1 MLLVRPWIGV
11 VVGGAVEH
19 TGCFLVDHGDAFE
32 GHSLAGGPA
41 VAAAGTVAHN
51 RVTLVVHGNSLS
63 RVGGLR
69 LGDRG
74 VRLDRVRMAAVY
86 YSTGS
91 FACMPFKTAFHS
103 LKNCSFFGR
112 KTHDYYGSQI

>member
-1 MLLVRPWIGV
+1 M
-11 VVGGAVEH
+11 VGGAVEH

-41 VAAAGTVAHN
+41 VTAAGTVAHN
-51 RVTLVVHGNSLS
+51 RVTLVVHGNCLS

-69 LGDRG
+69 LGNRG

-91 FACMPFKTAFHS
+91 FACNRLPFILLH
-103 LKNCSFFGR
+103 CSFFER
-112 KTHDYYGSQI
+112 RTHYFFGP

>member
-1 MLLVRPWIGV
+1 M
-11 VVGGAVEH
+11 VGGAVEH

-41 VAAAGTVAHN
+41 VTAAGTVAHN
-51 RVTLVVHGNSLS
+51 RVTLVVHGNCLS

-74 VRLDRVRMAAVY
+74 IRLDRVRMAAVC

-91 FACMPFKTAFHS
+91 FACNRLPFILLH
-103 LKNCSFFGR
+103 CSFFER
-112 KTHDYYGSQI
+112 RTHYFFGSQI

>member
-1 MLLVRPWIGV
+1 M
-11 VVGGAVEH
+11 VGGAVEH

-41 VAAAGTVAHN
+41 VTAAGTVAHN
-51 RVTLVVHGNSLS
+51 RVTLVVHGNCLS

-91 FACMPFKTAFHS
+91 FPCNRLPFILLH
-103 LKNCSFFGR
+103 CSFFER
-112 KTHDYYGSQI
+112 RTHYFFGP

>member
-41 VAAAGTVAHN
+41 VAAAGTVAHH
-51 RVTLVVHGNSLS
+51 RVTLVVHGNCLS

-69 LGDRG
+69 LGDRC

-91 FACMPFKTAFHS
+91 FACNRLPFI
-103 LKNCSFFGR
+103 L
-112 KTHDYYGSQI
+112 